1 MNTSSPLHGQQV
13 LVLGL
18 GESGLAMA
26 RWCVRQGAAASGGGS
41 RQSPPQLAALRDA
54 LPDVAVRSGALD
66 ADALQGVLLV
76 LKSPGLS
83 PHDVR
88 IAPLLQAAHERAV
101 PVAGELD
108 LFVQALEQLRN

>member
-1 MNTSSPLHGQQV
+1 MNSALRGQQV

-26 RWCVRQGAAASGGGS
+26 RWCARQGAAVAMWDS
-41 RQSPPQLAALRDA
+41 RQSPPQLAALRDT
-54 LPDVAVRSGALD
+54 LPEVTVRSGALD
-66 ADALQGVLLV
+66 ADALPSVPWV

-83 PHDVR
+83 PRDAR

-101 PVAGELD
+101 PVAGELE
-108 LFVQALEQLRN
+108 LF